1 MAMPLAGDFQS
12 FTPAAAKTGLIVEW
26 NAARGFGYLECEG
39 KRVFLHIKE
48 FEKRPGWL
56 TVGDEVGF
64 VAGQDLKGRP
74 CAKSAVAVKRKGR
87 PGSFSGAHFVGLL
100 LLLALPVL
108 ALMISGLPPVLLG
121 VYPAGISLLT
131 FWLYFDD
138 KRRAQ
143 SGGWRTPESTLH
155 LCELLGGWPAAFIA
169 QRVFRHKSAKGRYL
183 FVFWAIVILHQI
195 VAADFISG
203 GMISGEVLSVL
214 RATGN

>member
-1 MAMPLAGDFQS
+1 MPISGDFQS
-12 FTPAAAKTGLIVEW
+12 SDPAMAKTGMIVEW
-26 NAARGFGYLECEG
+26 DAAKAFGYLESGG

-56 TVGDEVGF
+56 SVGDEIRF
-64 VAGQDLKGRP
+64 VAGQDAKGRP
-74 CAKSAVAVKRKGR
+74 CAKKAVAVRRKGR
-87 PGSFSGAHFVGLL
+87 PGRFSFGNILGLL
-100 LLLALPVL
+100 LMLALPVL

-143 SGGWRTPESTLH
+143 NGGWRTPESTLH

-169 QRVFRHKSAKGRYL
+169 QRVFRHKSAKGSYR
-183 FVFWAIVILHQI
+183 FAFWAIVILHQI
-195 VAADFISG
+195 AALEFISG
-203 GMISGEVLSVL
+203 GMLSGKLLTAL
-214 RATGN
+214 RAAAM